1 MGTKRKEYLIEK
13 EREKISLIKKFLP
26 EITGLNE
33 LTAKLKTVG
42 IGESDPHTYMS
53 ERAEYFNDIGFVRRG

>member
-1 MGTKRKEYLIEK
+1 MGIKRKEYFMEK

-42 IGESDPHTYMS
+42 IGEVDPYTYMYD
-53 ERAEYFNDIGFVRRG
+53 RAGDFHDIGFVRRV

>member
-1 MGTKRKEYLIEK
+1 MGIKRKEYFMEK

-42 IGESDPHTYMS
+42 ISESDPHTYMS
-53 ERAEYFNDIGFVRRG
+53 ERAEYFHDIGFVRRG

>member
-1 MGTKRKEYLIEK
+1 MGKRKEYLIEK
-13 EREKISLIKKFLP
+13 EREKISKIKKFLP
-26 EITGLNE
+26 EITKLNE